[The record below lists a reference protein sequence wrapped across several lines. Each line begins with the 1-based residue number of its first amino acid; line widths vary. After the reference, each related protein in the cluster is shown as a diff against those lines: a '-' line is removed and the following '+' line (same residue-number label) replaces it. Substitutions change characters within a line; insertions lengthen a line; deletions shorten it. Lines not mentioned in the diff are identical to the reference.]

1 MQKRRY
7 KSLLCYLRS
16 ARREVGVRRGKE
28 DGRGFCFA
36 FIVGGRCRTVG
47 DGGRRSG
54 GFPQGRSGEPKRK
67 GWGGVLARQIVVEAW
82 RCGSRWL

>member
-1 MQKRRY
+1 MVCFVTYETWVERMVHAETKR
-7 KSLLCYLRS
+7 K
-16 ARREVGVRRGKE
+16 EVGSALLSSWG
-28 DGRGFCFA
+28 
-36 FIVGGRCRTVG
+36 G

-54 GFPQGRSGEPKRK
+54 GFSQGRSGEPKRK

>member
-1 MQKRRY
+1 VYGEGKRTGGG
-7 KSLLCYLRS
+7 SALLS
-16 ARREVGVRRGKE
+16 SWGG
-28 DGRGFCFA
+28 GG
-36 FIVGGRCRTVG
+36 GGRCRNVG

>member
-36 FIVGGRCRTVG
+36 FIVGG
-47 DGGRRSG
+47 GGG
-54 GFPQGRSGEPKRK
+54 G
-67 GWGGVLARQIVVEAW
+67 GGLD
-82 RCGSRWL
+82 CGKISMDSER